1 MRLLFLLLLVVLSL
15 TASPRELSSF
25 HASFTQTITD
35 EHKKKLIYTGELW
48 ASKPQN
54 ALWKYTKPLQKS
66 VYISG
71 SKLTLIEPSLEQAT
85 VRTLDNDVDFLEILK
100 KSKPV
105 SSTRYHAA
113 VAGQTYVIDFT
124 NDILESISYTDG
136 YDNSVVIRFT
146 NQVQNKPIEANR
158 FKAVIPA
165 DFDVIRN

>member
-1 MRLLFLLLLVVLSL
+1 LVVLSL
-15 TASPRELSSF
+15 TASPKELNSF

-35 EHKKKLIYTGELW
+35 EHKKKLVYTGELW

-54 ALWKYTKPLQKS
+54 ALWKYTKPIQKS

-85 VRTLDNDVDFLEILK
+85 LRSLDNDIDFLEILK
-100 KSKPV
+100 KSKPI
-105 SSTRYHAA
+105 SPTRYTAA
-113 VAGQTYVIDFT
+113 ISGQTYSIDFN
-124 NDILESISYTDG
+124 NDTLESISYTDG
-136 YDNSVVIRFT
+136 YDNTVVIRFA
-146 NQVQNKPIEANR
+146 NQVQNKPIESTR